1 MTSGNSPLPRPIILT
16 FDATPQGEVDPSVYN
31 FGSLRE
37 WRSGAAPLGKDLQSL
52 VETRWGVPVH
62 SWYG

>member
-1 MTSGNSPLPRPIILT
+1 MTSGVSYSLIFR
-16 FDATPQGEVDPSVYN
+16 APQGDVDPTAYN
-31 FGSLRE
+31 SSSLRE

-52 VETRWGVPVH
+52 LEKRWGVPVH